1 MPTKTTAR
9 HDRSLNLED
18 LWSKTVA
25 NSQLI
30 QFSLV
35 TEFTYQN
42 SKFSDGLFK
51 YIDIRKLLT
60 FFRCSLTWE
69 WLITNVYW
77 ARPLILWASK
87 VGIPASSWLKRLQ
100 EIWRAL
106 IREYL
111 RFFHNFFSEMYLP
124 MFLFRFHCFLYC
136 SYQEFLT
143 NIKLYRNVF
152 MYVRMAFF
160 SGLFYDDM

>member
-18 LWSKTVA
+18 LRSKTVA

-51 YIDIRKLLT
+51 YIDIRNRDLRKP
-60 FFRCSLTWE
+60 R
-69 WLITNVYW
+69 
-77 ARPLILWASK
+77 RPAKIA
-87 VGIPASSWLKRLQ
+87 V
-100 EIWRAL
+100 
-106 IREYL
+106 
-111 RFFHNFFSEMYLP
+111 
-124 MFLFRFHCFLYC
+124 
-136 SYQEFLT
+136 
-143 NIKLYRNVF
+143 
-152 MYVRMAFF
+152 
-160 SGLFYDDM
+160 